1 MVIAFSAVGSGI
13 KGNSTEVE
21 VVNRLGALIKTRTI
35 PSILDDI
42 AVSKNKIA
50 LAFGKKLYITNENL
64 KDKDTLEADSSIK
77 KVEFFTDD
85 NHLFVLGNSSVQIL
99 S

>member
-1 MVIAFSAVGSGI
+1 MIEERVRGHDMSKVLVVGGGAAGMMAAIAAAYN
-13 KGNSTEVE
+13 GNEVHIFE
-21 VVNRLGALIKTRTI
+21 KEKKL
-35 PSILDDI
+35 
-42 AVSKNKIA
+42 
-50 LAFGKKLYITNENL
+50 GKKLYITNERL

-99 S
+99 A